1 MNENQAQGQNVIARS
16 LKPTTSK
23 KTTMYLML
31 KALMEKQD
39 IWTDKGKEKNFE
51 TLNSR
56 RFDELS

>member
-1 MNENQAQGQNVIARS
+1 
-16 LKPTTSK
+16 
-23 KTTMYLML
+23 MYLML
-31 KALMEKQD
+31 KAHMEKQD